1 VDYERDDD
9 GFLTRAGALSLSR
22 NVAHGALERTDLGVV
37 SDRWT
42 LSSLGLPEDYRVTS
56 NGSDVYRVQFTTD
69 AGNRITRKI
78 ETLAGETTVHDY
90 TYTASG
96 ALDTVHQNGVLVATH
111 AYDANGNRTHVNGLS
126 VATYDDQD
134 RCLAHGDVEFTYTPR
149 GQPHTRT
156 QVSTGATTTY
166 SYDPFGNLSHVERP
180 NGTTIDYILDGQQ
193 RRIGKKVNGT
203 LQTGFL
209 YQDALNPVAQLD
221 ATGTVTARF
230 VYAEQGHVPT
240 YLIKDGATY
249 RIITDHLGSVR
260 LVIDTATG
268 VIAQRIDYDSW
279 GNITLDTNPGFQPFA
294 FAGGLYDPQTGLYH
308 FGAREYDP
316 TIGRW
321 TTKDPIG
328 FAGGDTNLYAYVAN
342 DPVNLL
348 DPSGLAW
355 YEYFDWVD
363 PVGNFVMGAVDTAT
377 GGATAWFRTKV
388 GLGDQASPC
397 SGAYRYGGYGA
408 QAAELAFG
416 GAALVKGLAR
426 FAARRAAKMCF
437 GEGTLIET
445 KKGYKPIEDIIP
457 GD

>member
-1 VDYERDDD
+1 PLLTRQTWSGSGPDSITGSIAYHHDENHWLTQLDIAGTVVDYERDDD

-22 NVAHGALERTDLGVV
+22 NVDHGALERTDLGVV

-56 NGSDVYRVQFTTD
+56 NGSDVYSVQFTTD

-96 ALDTVHQNGVLVATH
+96 GLDTAHQNGVLVATH

-134 RCLAHGDVEFTYTPR
+134 RCLDHGDVEFTYTPR
-149 GQPHTRT
+149 GQQHTRT

-166 SYDPFGNLSHVERP
+166 SYDPLGNLSHVERP

-193 RRIGKKVNGT
+193 RRIGKKVDGT

-230 VYAEQGHVPT
+230 VYAEQGHVPA

-260 LVIDTATG
+260 LVIDSATG
-268 VIAQRIDYDSW
+268 TIAQRIDYDPW
-279 GNITLDTNPGFQPFA
+279 GNILTDTNPGFQPLA
-294 FAGGLYDPQTGLYH
+294 FAGGLHDPHTGLNH

-316 TIGRW
+316 ITARW
-321 TTKDPIG
+321 TSKDPIG

-342 DPVNLL
+342 DPINLL

-355 YEYFDWVD
+355 
-363 PVGNFVMGAVDTAT
+363 
-377 GGATAWFRTKV
+377 
-388 GLGDQASPC
+388 
-397 SGAYRYGGYGA
+397 
-408 QAAELAFG
+408 
-416 GAALVKGLAR
+416 
-426 FAARRAAKMCF
+426 
-437 GEGTLIET
+437 
-445 KKGYKPIEDIIP
+445 
-457 GD
+457 